1 MGCCYR
7 KDSTVEEF
15 LITAF
20 SFLNLDWKD
29 YVVTS
34 DKYFRPNEVDYLP
47 GNPDKIN
54 KALGWKPQL
63 DFEGLVKLMLEND
76 INEAEKEKTLIKNN
90 LLKPTWE
97 YPKI

>member
-1 MGCCYR
+1 MQHDTPDDWVVATGKTY
-7 KDSTVEEF
+7 TVEEF

-20 SFLNLDWKD
+20 SILDLDWKD

-34 DKYFRPNEVDYLP
+34 DKYFRPNEVDYLL

-76 INEAEKEKTLIKNN
+76 INEAEKRKTLIK
-90 LLKPTWE
+90 K
-97 YPKI
+97 